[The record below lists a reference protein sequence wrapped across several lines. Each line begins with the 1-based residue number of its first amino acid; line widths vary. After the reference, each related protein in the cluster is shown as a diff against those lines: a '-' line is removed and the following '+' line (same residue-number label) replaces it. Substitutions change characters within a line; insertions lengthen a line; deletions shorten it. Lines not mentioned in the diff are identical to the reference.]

1 VTRRCSTADSWK
13 PEPKIE
19 RASRKTKMAI
29 GEKSGLKMGQAT
41 RDAFGDALKEL
52 GASHPEIVTVDA
64 DVGNSTRTEVFAHAF
79 PNRAFQVG
87 IAESNLVGVGGGL
100 AANGKTPVV
109 ASFAVFLLCNAYEQI
124 RMSVAF
130 PAANVK
136 LVGSHAGISIG
147 EDGPSQMGIEDV
159 ALARSFPG
167 MTVIVPCDAPST
179 KKATQAMIEHH
190 GPTYLRLGR
199 PKVPVVY
206 TDGCN
211 IEIGKANTVREG
223 SDVTVIANGLMVPMA
238 LDAAVELAEGG
249 ISARVLDMH
258 TAKPLDEEAIV
269 KAARETGA
277 IVVAEEHLAAGGLG
291 SAVAMVVGQTIPV
304 PMAYVNLGDRYA
316 ESGDPD
322 GLLEK
327 YGLTSSAI
335 VEAVR
340 RVVRR

>member
-1 VTRRCSTADSWK
+1 
-13 PEPKIE
+13 
-19 RASRKTKMAI
+19 MAI
-29 GEKSGLKMGQAT
+29 GEKSGLKLGQAT

-52 GASHPEIVTVDA
+52 GEKHPELVTVDG

-79 PNRAFQVG
+79 PDRGFNVG
-87 IAESNLVGVGGGL
+87 IAESNMVSVAGGL

-109 ASFAVFLLCNAYEQI
+109 ASFACFLLCNAFDQI

-130 PAANVK
+130 PGLNVK
-136 LVGSHAGISIG
+136 LVGTHAGISIG

-167 MTVIVPCDAPST
+167 MTVIVPCDGPST
-179 KKATQAMIEHH
+179 KKATEAMIAHP

-206 TDGCN
+206 ANGCN
-211 IEIGKANTVREG
+211 FEIGKALSLREG
-223 SDVTVIANGLMVPMA
+223 SDVTIIANGLMVAMA
-238 LDAAVELAEGG
+238 LDAAHDLAEAG

-277 IVVAEEHLAAGGLG
+277 IVVAEEHLEDGGLG
-291 SAVAMVVGQTIPV
+291 SAIAMVVGRTIPV
-304 PMAYVNLGDRYA
+304 PMAYVNVGDQYA
-316 ESGDPD
+316 ESGDAES
-322 GLLEK
+322 LLEK
-327 YGLTSSAI
+327 YGLTPAAI
-335 VEAVR
+335 VDAVR
-340 RVVRR
+340 RVARR

>member
-1 VTRRCSTADSWK
+1 
-13 PEPKIE
+13 
-19 RASRKTKMAI
+19 MAI

-52 GASHPEIVTVDA
+52 GATHPQVVTVDG

-79 PNRAFQVG
+79 PDRAFQVG
-87 IAESNLVGVGGGL
+87 IAESNLVGVAGGL
-100 AANGKTPVV
+100 ADNGKIPVV
-109 ASFAVFLLCNAYEQI
+109 ASFACFLMNNAYEQI
-124 RMSVAF
+124 RMSVAY
-130 PAANVK
+130 PAMNVK
-136 LVGSHAGISIG
+136 LVGTHAGISIG

-167 MTVIVPCDAPST
+167 MVVIVPCDAPSA
-179 KKATQAMIEHH
+179 KQATAAMLTHQ

-206 TDGCN
+206 TNGCDF
-211 IEIGKANTVREG
+211 EIGKAITVRAG
-223 SDVTVIANGLMVPMA
+223 SDVTIIANGLMVPMA
-238 LDAAVELAEGG
+238 LDAAVELAETGV
-249 ISARVLDMH
+249 SARVLDMH

-277 IVVAEEHLAAGGLG
+277 LVVAEEHLAAGGLG
-291 SAVAMVVGQTIPV
+291 SAVAMLVCQTIPV
-304 PMAYVNLGDRYA
+304 PLAYVNLGDRYA

-327 YGLTSSAI
+327 YGLTPTAI

-340 RVVRR
+340 RVIRR